1 MQSEYIIWGVAPNT
15 DFETLLVSEHAGI
28 STRAQ
33 AERVVATLTD
43 VHGCRA
49 CRIQLLAPLGD
60 ASELAAMFR
69 NSVNA

>member
-1 MQSEYIIWGVAPNT
+1 MQSEYVIWGVAPDT

-43 VHGCRA
+43 VHGCSA